1 MNAKKPEENKI
12 FTVKMSGGMR
22 FYRLRSTGETKLKVT
37 SIRLQDNN
45 AVIAYEILE
54 EQSGFSIRL
63 AKRQVWFSLTVR
75 QS

>member
-22 FYRLRSTGETKLKVT
+22 FYRLRSTGEAKLKVT
-37 SIRLQDNN
+37 SIRLQDDN

-54 EQSGFSIRL
+54 E
-63 AKRQVWFSLTVR
+63 
-75 QS
+75 